1 MSIRAHVVGIDVSRA
16 SLEHEEFLKQK
27 HNLANLTLHQMRIE
41 EVATLGKDFD
51 FIDCHGVLHHLVDP
65 VAGLRALG
73 QVLRTDG
80 VIAVMVYGKY
90 GRIGVDV
97 LQELFRA
104 MGLEQDPAGVRV
116 VKDTLA
122 ALPPNHPVQ
131 IHRRNAPRDMASDEG
146 LVDTFLHRR
155 ERTFSAGDCLDLAQA
170 AGLVFQGWTENGLYH
185 PDARLAPN
193 HPLWAHLRKLKERD
207 LWQTVEMLNA
217 TIGTHFFHVCRPDR
231 NPASYVIEFAD
242 DAFLDYVPIA
252 RITQMTPP
260 DVAHNKPA
268 LISRPPLPPFT
279 LGRQQAEIFRLTNG
293 ICTVRECLA
302 EARLPDSPA
311 TTTLARDLFSGL
323 WRVGYVL
330 FHINITA

>member
-16 SLEHEEFLKQK
+16 SLEREEFLKQK
-27 HNLANLTLHQMRIE
+27 HNLSNLTLHQMRIE
-41 EVATLGKDFD
+41 DVATLAEDFD

-97 LQELFRA
+97 LQELFRV

-116 VKDTLA
+116 IKDTLA

-131 IHRRNAPRDMASDEG
+131 AHRRGAPKDMASDEG

-155 ERTFSAGDCLDLAQA
+155 DRTYSSGDCLDLVEA
-170 AGLVFQGWTENGLYH
+170 AGLAFQGWKENGYYH
-185 PDARLAPN
+185 PNTRLASN
-193 HPLWAHLRKLKERD
+193 HALWAHLSKLNERD
-207 LWQTVEMLNA
+207 LWQTVEMLDA
-217 TIGTHFFHVCRPDR
+217 TIGAHFFHVCRPDR
-231 NPASYVIEFAD
+231 NPSSYVIEFAD

-252 RITQMTPP
+252 RITQMAQP
-260 DVAHNKPA
+260 DIAQNKPRSFPDRRCRRLLWA
-268 LISRPPLPPFT
+268 RGRLNSFDMQTASAPCANAWRKHGFRIPRRPPP
-279 LGRQQAEIFRLTNG
+279 
-293 ICTVRECLA
+293 
-302 EARLPDSPA
+302 
-311 TTTLARDLFSGL
+311 
-323 WRVGYVL
+323 WRVTSSALSGASAM
-330 FHINITA
+330 FFSISSS